1 MMNKS
6 KQHTGIFVLAL
17 VSIYHLESS
26 YAFQIQPRL
35 TSPSKHSATSY
46 PFREVGNDIDLDLA
60 EDCARN
66 LGHCSVEE
74 LEHCR
79 DELHAHRV
87 QHVAFGDNSSPDII
101 KERFL
106 ETELTMQLES
116 LKKHMMIDSYLFA
129 EENGVIALDLPPRE
143 GAEPSNTKII
153 ENKRMMMWKE
163 LVEDGALESLAICG
177 MLGFMM
183 MAPRVF

>member
-1 MMNKS
+1 
-6 KQHTGIFVLAL
+6 
-17 VSIYHLESS
+17 
-26 YAFQIQPRL
+26 
-35 TSPSKHSATSY
+35 
-46 PFREVGNDIDLDLA
+46 
-60 EDCARN
+60 
-66 LGHCSVEE
+66 
-74 LEHCR
+74 
-79 DELHAHRV
+79 
-87 QHVAFGDNSSPDII
+87 
-101 KERFL
+101 
-106 ETELTMQLES
+106 
-116 LKKHMMIDSYLFA
+116 MMIDSYLFA

>member
-1 MMNKS
+1 MNK
-6 KQHTGIFVLAL
+6 IL
-17 VSIYHLESS
+17 
-26 YAFQIQPRL
+26 RW
-35 TSPSKHSATSY
+35 
-46 PFREVGNDIDLDLA
+46 
-60 EDCARN
+60 
-66 LGHCSVEE
+66 SVPYTTK
-74 LEHCR
+74 
-79 DELHAHRV
+79 ELHAHRV